1 MKLDS
6 QSQEYMN
13 LSDKFQ
19 KDWDMK
25 KGRCPSVIAIV
36 KIVNS
41 TVSLRYKDYPFKYYG
56 TEQYYHGTTL
66 CCDLAN
72 TANLCNDPNCGA
84 CGITR
89 RGFVPS
95 RIGSG
100 RFQRFG
106 KGFYFAPNSSKAYDY
121 AKGNRFGASIIAT
134 RNTSC
139 SAIILCDIA
148 PGRKY
153 TTMVNSTNLVGPP
166 EGYNSVYGKRGRD
179 LNYDEI
185 VVYDFQAICPQYII
199 FCQS

>member
-6 QSQEYMN
+6 RSQEYRD
-13 LSDKFQ
+13 LCAKFR
-19 KDWDMK
+19 KDWAMN
-25 KGRCPSVIAIV
+25 KGPCPSIIAIV

-41 TVSLRYKDYPFKYYG
+41 IVSLKFEDCPLKLHG
-56 TEQYYHGTTL
+56 IEQHYHGTTL

-72 TANLCNDPNCGA
+72 SANLCNDPNCGA

-89 RGFVPS
+89 RGFDPL

-100 RFQRFG
+100 RWQRFG

-121 AKGNRFGASIIAT
+121 AIGNRFGANRIAT
-134 RNTSC
+134 RYTRY

-153 TTMVNSTNLVGPP
+153 TTKFNSLNLVGPP
-166 EGYNSVYGKRGRD
+166 TGYNSVHGESGKD

-185 VVYDFQAICPQYII
+185 VVYDSHAICPQYII
-199 FCQS
+199 FCRK

>member
-1 MKLDS
+1 MKLNS
-6 QSQEYMN
+6 QTQEYMN
-13 LSDKFQ
+13 LCDKFK
-19 KDWDMK
+19 KDWAMK
-25 KGRCPSVIAIV
+25 KGRCPFIV
-36 KIVNS
+36 SIIKIVNS
-41 TVSLRYKDYPFKYYG
+41 TVSRRFEDYHFKHYG
-56 TEQYYHGTTL
+56 TEQHYHGTTL

-72 TANLCNDPNCGA
+72 SANLCNDPNCGA

-89 RGFVPS
+89 RGFDPL
-95 RIGSG
+95 RIGS
-100 RFQRFG
+100 RAWQRFG

-134 RNTSC
+134 RNTKC

-153 TTMVNSTNLVGPP
+153 TTMKNSPNLVGPP
-166 EGYNSVYGKRGRD
+166 KGYNSVHGKHGRD

-185 VVYDFQAICPQYII
+185 VVYDSHAICPQYII

>member
-1 MKLDS
+1 
-6 QSQEYMN
+6 MN
-13 LSDKFQ
+13 LCDKFQ
-19 KDWDMK
+19 KDWARN
-25 KGRCPSVIAIV
+25 KGLCPFITAIV

-41 TVSLRYKDYPFKYYG
+41 TVSLRFEDYPFKHYG
-56 TEQYYHGTTL
+56 IEQHYHGTTL

-72 TANLCNDPNCGA
+72 SANLCNDPNCGA

-89 RGFVPS
+89 RGFDPLRIS
-95 RIGSG
+95 RG

-121 AKGNRFGASIIAT
+121 AIGNRFGANRIITGNT
-134 RNTSC
+134 RC

-148 PGRKY
+148 PGRKF
-153 TTMVNSTNLVGPP
+153 TTMFDSPNLVGPP
-166 EGYNSVYGKRGRD
+166 EGYNSVHGKHGN

-185 VVYDFQAICPQYII
+185 VVYDSHAICPQYII